1 MDRFCRWSIQGFLA
15 LALAS
20 LAILT
25 PSVAQERTEISP
37 MDAPALP
44 SELGALRAL
53 ASSHGQLLRAI
64 QEKKAAIRAEAG
76 GAEEASL
83 QKELVELEARRTTLE
98 QDFAAVATGVTPQDF
113 LGAAEPEGELNLQQE
128 LSRILAPI
136 LAEVRNLSKKPRA
149 IQELQTSLA
158 TQKHRTELAQ
168 LAVTSLDLQLEAAA
182 DANEPPS
189 SELVTLLQ
197 QLRTGWQTRL
207 AESKS
212 RVLAIERQLEE
223 LQDEE
228 VGLWA
233 LMTGATQNFFLTRG
247 RVILLA
253 ILSFLIVYFGLRFA
267 YFHVL
272 RVVPIAK
279 MERLSFFFRAL
290 ALLNQGLSVG
300 LGVLAALVVLYASG
314 DWLLSAV
321 AMLILIV
328 IALAAKSGFV
338 RYFDQVRMLLN
349 VGSAR
354 EGERVLINGVPWR
367 IGTIN
372 LQTRLSNPCIDGPGL
387 RLSLEGLM
395 GMTSRPV
402 AQNENWFPCRS
413 GEMILLPNDFL
424 ARVENVHADFVEL
437 RYRAGVTRQIPTPE
451 FIKLQ
456 PENLSG
462 GFLVSTTFGLDY
474 SLQADITQRIPQQM
488 VEDLKAGL
496 LKLVPEDQLVEV
508 KVEFKEA
515 AASSLDLLLVAKFK
529 GGCANLFLDLRR
541 ALQRLAV
548 ESATAHGWPIPFPQL
563 TVHQAAATDHR
574 PASA

>member
-1 MDRFCRWSIQGFLA
+1 MDLFYLWRMRGLWLMLGLSSTTLV
-15 LALAS
+15 
-20 LAILT
+20 
-25 PSVAQERTEISP
+25 PSWAQELGPAEALQ
-37 MDAPALP
+37 APALAV
-44 SELGALRAL
+44 ELDTLRAL
-53 ASSHGQLLRAI
+53 ADSHAQLLTALREKQAAI
-64 QEKKAAIRAEAG
+64 KAAAG
-76 GAEEASL
+76 GAETDVL
-83 QKELVELEARRTTLE
+83 KRELIDLETRRATLE
-98 QDFAAVATGVTPQDF
+98 QDFAAVATGVTAQDY
-113 LGAAEPEGELNLQQE
+113 LGSAELEGDLNLQQE

-149 IQELQTSLA
+149 IQELQTTLA
-158 TQKHRTELAQ
+158 TQKHRVDLAQ
-168 LAVTSLDLQLEAAA
+168 VAVTSLEVQLAAA
-182 DANEPPS
+182 NES
-189 SELVTLLQ
+189 KESEQSALIALLK
-197 QLRTGWQTRL
+197 QLHASWQARL
-207 AESKS
+207 AEAKS

-223 LQDEE
+223 LQGEQ

-233 LMTGATQNFFLTRG
+233 LMTGAVQTFFLTRG

-253 ILSFLIVYFGLRFA
+253 ILSFLVVYFGLRFL

-279 MERLSFFFRAL
+279 MEQLSFFFRAL
-290 ALLNQGLSVG
+290 ALLNQGLSIG
-300 LGVLAALVVLYASG
+300 LGVLAALIVLYASG

-321 AMLILIV
+321 AMLILLA

-338 RYFDQVRMLLN
+338 RYFDQVKMLLN

-387 RLSLEGLM
+387 RLPLEALM

-402 AQNENWFPCRS
+402 AKNESWFPCRS
-413 GEMILLPNDFL
+413 GEMVLLPNDLL
-424 ARVENVHADFVEL
+424 ARVEQVHADYVEL
-437 RYRAGVTRQIPTPE
+437 RYRAGVTRQIPTSE

-529 GGCANLFLDLRR
+529 GGCANLFMDLRR
-541 ALQRLAV
+541 GLQRLAV
-548 ESATAHGWPIPFPQL
+548 ESATAHDWPIPFPQL
-563 TVHQAAATDHR
+563 TVHQAIAANHR
-574 PASA
+574 PTSA